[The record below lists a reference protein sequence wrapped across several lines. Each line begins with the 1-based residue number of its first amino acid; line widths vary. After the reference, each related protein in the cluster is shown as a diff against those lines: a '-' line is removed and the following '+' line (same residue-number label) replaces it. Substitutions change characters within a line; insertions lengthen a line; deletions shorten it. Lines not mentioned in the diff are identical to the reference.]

1 VEGEREAAKPF
12 GEASPPS
19 YVTHLSATLKSF
31 SSRAPLQVRFKVS
44 GIIQLLQVARSSVTN
59 REVFSVP
66 GNITS
71 RNSFGTNYLIKGASA
86 KLVQQW
92 QDVVSELP
100 PEIAARILPPEPK
113 KKEKGMVEQLALVP
127 DGLSATEHTV
137 WKLLSTDEPSHID
150 ALAGASKLSISELT
164 GALLGLE
171 MRDLV
176 RQLPGKC
183 FVRKI

>member
-1 VEGEREAAKPF
+1 M
-12 GEASPPS
+12 
-19 YVTHLSATLKSF
+19 
-31 SSRAPLQVRFKVS
+31 
-44 GIIQLLQVARSSVTN
+44 
-59 REVFSVP
+59 
-66 GNITS
+66 
-71 RNSFGTNYLIKGASA
+71 
-86 KLVQQW
+86 QQW